1 MFSPATRGF
10 WSQLQKRKLVQW
22 GLLYV
27 GIAWG
32 LLQGI
37 GFIADAF
44 AWPALVKA
52 TATLI
57 LANLLPVV
65 LVLAWY
71 HGEHGSQRVAPV
83 ELAWLALIV
92 IGGGALIWRYV
103 AAERWEGFRAGPQT
117 SSRSQQSQRPSIAVL
132 RFDNRSGVAED
143 EQFVAG
149 VHDDILK
156 HLTKFGAMNVIA
168 RSSLEAVEG
177 TPLSTAAMA
186 DELGATHLVDGGV
199 QRAGDRVRVQVRLVD
214 AHDGTQVWAESY
226 DRVLSATNLF
236 GIQSEIATRIAESLA
251 AELTPSERERV
262 RAQPTSSLAA
272 WELYQ
277 YGERRLE
284 QRTPAALREAIEH
297 FRRAVELDPGFALAY
312 AGLANATWL
321 EADYAGKP
329 VVPAEAEAARYLERA
344 LELDPQLPAALA
356 TKAKFL
362 QMAGKLDEAERL
374 YRRAIELQPSDPN
387 IHTWY
392 AQLLDQQDRDAEAQ
406 ASMERAVASDPLSI
420 FTLTNSAFGLAGLG
434 RFEES
439 DRRFAYAQRMHP
451 QSPRPYLGRGVIQMY
466 AHGRLDQAVPLLREA
481 VRLGDSDST
490 LGQAL
495 LDLGDERTAREL
507 LADRPEGTASLPIL
521 ADAALLMHDR
531 TAALRHAG
539 TALAADPQDLR
550 ALALLRDEDLRKGR
564 HVDSVLRYVKA
575 FPELALQESPRVD
588 GRNYAAAIDLAVVM
602 LATGESA
609 RAKVLLQ
616 AAERTLQREL
626 RLGPWGYG
634 IQDARIHALRGRPNE
649 ALLAME
655 TAVREGWRVPNWR
668 YFRDADPALDPI
680 RRETRFRNAFTTIER
695 DLDEQ
700 AARLG
705 IAPKQS
711 TPR

>member
-1 MFSPATRGF
+1 M
-10 WSQLQKRKLVQW
+10 QW

-27 GIAWG
+27 AIAWG

-37 GFIADAF
+37 GFVADAF
-44 AWPALVKA
+44 VWPALVKA

-71 HGEHGSQRVAPV
+71 HGEHGSQHIAPV
-83 ELAWLALIV
+83 ELAWLAVIL

-103 AAERWEGFRAGPQT
+103 AEERLEASSTAPQAA
-117 SSRSQQSQRPSIAVL
+117 SRPPQSRRPSIVVL
-132 RFDNRSGVAED
+132 RFDNRSGVPED
-143 EQFVAG
+143 EEFVAG

-168 RSSLEAVEG
+168 RSSLDALEG
-177 TPLSTAAMA
+177 RRLSTAAIA
-186 DELGATHLVDGGV
+186 AELGASHLLEGGV

-226 DRVLSATNLF
+226 DRVLSAANLF
-236 GIQSEIATRIAESLA
+236 GIQSDIATRIAESLA
-251 AELTPSERERV
+251 AELTPAERDRV
-262 RAQPTSSLAA
+262 HAQPTSSLAA

-297 FRRAVELDPGFALAY
+297 FRRALELDPGFALAY

-329 VVPAEAEAARYLERA
+329 MMPAEAEATRYLEQA

-362 QMAGKLDEAERL
+362 QMAGEFDQADRL
-374 YRRAIELQPSDPN
+374 YRRAIELQPGDPN

-392 AQLLDQQDRDAEAQ
+392 AQLLDQQDRDTEAL
-406 ASMERAVASDPLSI
+406 ASMERALASDPLSI

-434 RFEES
+434 RFEEA

-451 QSPRPYLGRGVIQMY
+451 QSPLPYRGRGVIQMY
-466 AHGRLDQAVPLLREA
+466 AHGRLDRAVPLLREA
-481 VRLGDSDST
+481 VRLGDSGST

-507 LADRPEGTASLPIL
+507 LVDRPDRTASLPIL

-531 TAALRHAG
+531 TAALRHAK
-539 TALAADPQDLR
+539 AVLAVDPQDVR
-550 ALALLRDEDLRKGR
+550 ALALLRDEDLRQRR

-575 FPELALQESPRVD
+575 FPELALPESPRVD
-588 GRNYAAAIDLAVVM
+588 GRNYVAAIDLAIVM
-602 LATGESA
+602 LATREQA
-609 RAKVLLQ
+609 RARVLLEG
-616 AAERTLQREL
+616 AERTLRREI

-634 IQDARIHALRGRPNE
+634 IQDVRIDALRGRPNE
-649 ALLAME
+649 ALSALE

-668 YFRDADPALDPI
+668 YSRDADPALDSI
-680 RRETRFRNAFTTIER
+680 RREMRFRDAFSSVER

-700 AARLG
+700 AGRLG
-705 IAPKQS
+705 IASKQA
-711 TPR
+711 TFR